1 MNNEKRDFNKDA
13 AMWDENPGRVK
24 VVNDI
29 ADTIIKNI
37 KLAKDMDVLD
47 FGCGT
52 GLLSLRLI
60 PFVRSV
66 TGIDSSVGMLQV
78 FQSKIEKQKLD
89 NVCATLLDIEKGDVL
104 SGAYNLIAS
113 SMTLHHLKEI
123 QPLLKQFHQILLPSG
138 IAAVADLDLDEGKFH
153 EDSTGVFHNGFKR
166 DQLRQEFLEA
176 GFTDIK
182 DLTAAKIAKPI
193 ADGTIKE
200 FSIFLMIGM
209 KSSDKS

>member
-1 MNNEKRDFNKDA
+1 MNNDKRDFNKDA
-13 AMWDENPGRVK
+13 VMWDENPGRVK

-29 ADTIIKNI
+29 ADTIINDI
-37 KLAKDMDVLD
+37 RISKDMDVLD

-66 TGIDSSVGMLQV
+66 TGIDSSSGMLEV
-78 FQSKIEKQKLD
+78 FKSKIEKQKLD
-89 NVCATLLDIEKGDVL
+89 NVRLNLVDIEKGEVL
-104 SGAYNLIAS
+104 GGAYHLVAS
-113 SMTLHHLKEI
+113 SMTLHHIKEI
-123 QPLLKQFHQILLPSG
+123 QPLLKQFHQILLPFG
-138 IAAVADLDLDEGKFH
+138 IVAIADLDLDEGKFH

-166 DQLRQEFLEA
+166 DKLRQEFLDA

-182 DLTAAKIAKPI
+182 EMIAAKITKPI

-200 FSIFLMIGM
+200 FSIFLMTGM
-209 KSSDKS
+209 KSLDK